1 MPGIAGIQLGIS
13 ILGISM
19 LGISILGISILGI
32 SGMPGIPLLLPG
44 RWWQGRASGS
54 SKQHQQSLAHT
65 LINLAPSR
73 EPTPPHCQRGR
84 HMHRTDDRGR
94 VKNVPHRRAVCS
106 SVRPHRG
113 RTWVPSREGIL
124 VLCSVH
130 RKHSSLPLSP
140 LPEGRAKR
148 GPGACSS
155 RLQAAA
161 LHAVGHKPRLCLGIC
176 RGISLHL
183 LWSGHCSKGYLFLW
197 DRRFGT
203 PRTQRVV
210 KVSTPRV
217 PKNNK
222 WYLGAFVRDTGLFG
236 TK

>member
-19 LGISILGISILGI
+19 LGISILGISILSI
-32 SGMPGIPLLLPG
+32 SGMPGIPLPLPG

-54 SKQHQQSLAHT
+54 SKQHQQSLVHT

-130 RKHSSLPLSP
+130 RKHSSLPLSV
-140 LPEGRAKR
+140 LCQRGVQSAARGRAVR
-148 GPGACSS
+148 
-155 RLQAAA
+155 
-161 LHAVGHKPRLCLGIC
+161 VC
-176 RGISLHL
+176 R
-183 LWSGHCSKGYLFLW
+183 
-197 DRRFGT
+197 R
-203 PRTQRVV
+203 QRY
-210 KVSTPRV
+210 TR
-217 PKNNK
+217 
-222 WYLGAFVRDTGLFG
+222 
-236 TK
+236 